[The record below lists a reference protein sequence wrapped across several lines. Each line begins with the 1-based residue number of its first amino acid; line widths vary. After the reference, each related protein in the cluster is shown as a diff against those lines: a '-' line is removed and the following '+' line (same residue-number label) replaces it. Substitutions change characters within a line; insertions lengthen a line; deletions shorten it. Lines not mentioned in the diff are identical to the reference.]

1 MDWITIEL
9 PWLLLLVLA
18 ICAVVGAGFLIKK
31 AVFFLTMFWTLQK
44 RMVEETEKE
53 AQKVQFVSTADQKAQ
68 ALIDQKIKQAWR
80 SFSPV
85 QWTKLDI
92 IRDEC
97 LGLVRD
103 IAAVYYPSSQKPE
116 LEITLSE
123 ILRLHEHVTQKVQ
136 AILTTLPSLNRFS
149 IASLL
154 EAKSIYEQT
163 RTVFTNKK
171 LQSGGRIASRVWQA
185 VNMVDP
191 RYWLNKALFHGASEV
206 VGRKVMTSIFRIVGT
221 EAMKVY
227 RSSSAVRFDP
237 GAVPPADGMGEEKE
251 DEPKQQEEDPT
262 GDPPP
267 EPAEPAHGGDPQP
280 AKADR
285 PEGKS
290 SELAVSESP
299 LKPLPDEMEDESTR
313 KGRLVNAI
321 AGLLSRFIEGS
332 MQLWEKLVD
341 PETIVKKY
349 RKKHEKITALED
361 VRTIDRAELDAMAKH
376 YINSGTWMSAAE
388 GAATGAGGVFLIA
401 ADAVSLLALQLRTIQ
416 QIGYCY
422 GFDARQPEERLFAV
436 KLLAEAYQ
444 HPAMAERGA
453 LMREMH
459 FATNVIKGKAPLFF
473 MKTQLFQ
480 AGMAKVA
487 QKIGIRMGGRKV
499 AQFVPILGAV
509 AGGFINQKVTRDIAK
524 IAMEVYRERFKG
536 TL

>member
-1 MDWITIEL
+1 MDLITIEL
-9 PWLLLLVLA
+9 PWLLLFVLA

-85 QWTKLDI
+85 QWTKLDV

-136 AILTTLPSLNRFS
+136 AIVTTLPSLNRFS

-154 EAKSIYEQT
+154 EAKSIFEQT

-171 LQSGGRIASRVWQA
+171 FQTGGRIASRVWQA

-237 GAVPPADGMGEEKE
+237 GTVPPADEIAEEKE
-251 DEPKQQEEDPT
+251 EEPKQQEDQKGE
-262 GDPPP
+262 PPP
-267 EPAEPAHGGDPQP
+267 EQAEPAHGEEPPP
-280 AKADR
+280 AKTDR
-285 PEGKS
+285 PEEES
-290 SELAVSESP
+290 RELAVSESP
-299 LKPLPDEMEDESTR
+299 LKPLSDEMEDESTR
-313 KGRLVNAI
+313 KSRLVNAI
-321 AGLLSRFIEGS
+321 AGVLSRFIEGS

-341 PETIVKKY
+341 PESILNKY
-349 RKKHEKITALED
+349 RKKHNNITALED

-444 HPAMAERGA
+444 HPAMAERSA
-453 LMREMH
+453 LMQEMR

-536 TL
+536 TP